1 MTKQTSNAWIVAAV
15 MGAAAVLLFAFSFI
29 GGGRSAST
37 PAATAPVVPG
47 QQATLPVVSNQPKP
61 QPVQPAAPAAAAPQA
76 DVPGA
81 TKSPTGL
88 QFIDSVTGTGAQP
101 QPGQT
106 VTVHYTGM
114 LENGTVFDSSVQRGT
129 PAEFSVDQVI
139 PGFREG
145 IMGMK
150 IGGKR
155 KLFIPSALGY
165 GAQGAGARIPPNSNL
180 IFEVELIS
188 VK

>member
-1 MTKQTSNAWIVAAV
+1 MTKQNSNSLIVSAV
-15 MGAAAVLLFAFSFI
+15 LGAAAVLLLAISFI
-29 GGGRSAST
+29 GRGGAAT
-37 PAATAPVVPG
+37 PAVPAPAVPG
-47 QQATLPVVSNQPKP
+47 QQATLPAVPNKTQP
-61 QPVQPAAPAAAAPQA
+61 QQPAASAAQA

-88 QFIDSVTGTGAQP
+88 QYIDSVTGSGPQP
-101 QPGQT
+101 QPGQS

-114 LENGTVFDSSVQRGT
+114 LENGTVFDSSVQRGQ
-129 PAEFSVDQVI
+129 PAEFSVDRVI

-145 IMGMK
+145 ILGMK
-150 IGGKR
+150 VGGKR

-165 GAQGAGARIPPNSNL
+165 GAQGSGNRIPPNANL

>member
-1 MTKQTSNAWIVAAV
+1 MTKQTTNALIIAAV
-15 MGAAAVLLFAFSFI
+15 LGAAAVLLLAISFI
-29 GGGRSAST
+29 GGRGSASNAIPT
-37 PAATAPVVPG
+37 PAPLPG
-47 QQATLPVVSNQPKP
+47 QQATLPAVPNQPP
-61 QPVQPAAPAAAAPQA
+61 QPQQPQQPAAPQGMA

-88 QFIDSVTGTGAQP
+88 QFIDQVTGSGPQP

-114 LENGTVFDSSVQRGT
+114 LENGQVFDSSVQRGQ

-150 IGGKR
+150 VGGKR
-155 KLFIPSALGY
+155 KLYIPTALGY
-165 GAQGAGARIPPNSNL
+165 GAQGAGGAVPPNANL
-180 IFEVELIS
+180 IFEVELIA

>member
-1 MTKQTSNAWIVAAV
+1 MTKQNSNALIVSAV
-15 MGAAAVLLFAFSFI
+15 LGAAAVLLLAISFI
-29 GGGRSAST
+29 GGRSGAAT
-37 PAATAPVVPG
+37 PAVPAPVVPG
-47 QQATLPVVSNQPKP
+47 QQATLPAVPNNQPQP
-61 QPVQPAAPAAAAPQA
+61 QQPAAPAAQA

-81 TKSPTGL
+81 TKSATGL
-88 QFIDSVTGTGAQP
+88 QFIDEVTGSGPQP
-101 QPGQT
+101 QTGQQ

-129 PAEFSVDQVI
+129 PAEFSVDRVI

-150 IGGKR
+150 VGGKR

-165 GAQGAGARIPPNSNL
+165 GAQGAGKSIPPNSNL
-180 IFEVELIS
+180 IFEVELIA

>member
-1 MTKQTSNAWIVAAV
+1 M
-15 MGAAAVLLFAFSFI
+15 
-29 GGGRSAST
+29 
-37 PAATAPVVPG
+37 
-47 QQATLPVVSNQPKP
+47 
-61 QPVQPAAPAAAAPQA
+61 A

-88 QFIDSVTGTGAQP
+88 QYVDQTTGSGAQP
-101 QPGQT
+101 QPGQS

-114 LENGTVFDSSVQRGT
+114 LENGTVFDSSVQRGQ
-129 PAEFSVDQVI
+129 PAEFSLERVI

-145 IMGMK
+145 ILGMK
-150 IGGKR
+150 VGGKR

-165 GAQGAGARIPPNSNL
+165 GPQGGGGGAIPPNANL
-180 IFEVELIS
+180 IFEVELIG